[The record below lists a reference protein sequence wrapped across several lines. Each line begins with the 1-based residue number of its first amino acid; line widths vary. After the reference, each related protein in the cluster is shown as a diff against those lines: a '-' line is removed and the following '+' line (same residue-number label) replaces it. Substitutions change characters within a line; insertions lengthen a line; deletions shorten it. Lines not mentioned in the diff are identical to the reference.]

1 MGKKTLV
8 TILIVVAFILPIL
21 LYLSV
26 VGPEP
31 PMPKDEVARDIP
43 LLDQTAVVL
52 TAFVIKP
59 LYMLL
64 SLTLAWALRKSRDS
78 SLVPL
83 RWGLLAFFIGEAFC
97 AINYLVFRDQ
107 SYLAEY
113 LHNFGMVASFGFI
126 CYALLDGLDRRVIQ
140 YSDPE
145 KRCAFTGVCNS
156 CIKSQNVQCGIRKL
170 FQLSIPAFGSLAFI
184 PLAAKINGISY
195 DAYVFGTRYNYTW
208 LKADQLF
215 EIRYC
220 PLLAMA
226 LFLSAFL
233 VMIFSK
239 AKIIPTMAKILCSAG
254 VGALGFGL
262 FRLFLNS
269 TFIQN
274 LAWADSWE
282 EITEFTLMVFI
293 AYILYLFRERFGVK
307 IGKYEMAHQAK
318 K

>member
-1 MGKKTLV
+1 MDKKALV
-8 TILIVVAFILPIL
+8 TILIVVAFILPVL
-21 LYLSV
+21 LYPSV
-26 VGPEP
+26 IGLEP
-31 PMPKDEVARDIP
+31 PVPMEEAARDIP

-64 SLTLAWALRKSRDS
+64 SLILAWVLRKSHDS
-78 SLVPL
+78 SLIPL

-97 AINYLVFRDQ
+97 AINYLVFHDQ
-107 SYLAEY
+107 SHLAEY

-126 CYALLDGLDRRVIQ
+126 CYALLDGLDKRVIQ

-145 KRCAFTGVCNS
+145 KRCALIGVCGS
-156 CIKSQNVQCGIRKL
+156 CIKSQNVQCGVRKL
-170 FQLSIPAFGSLAFI
+170 FQLATLAFGLLTFI

-195 DAYVFGTRYNYTW
+195 DAYVFDTRYNYTW
-208 LKADQLF
+208 LKVDQLF

-239 AKIIPTMAKILCSAG
+239 AKIIPTMTKILFSAG

-293 AYILYLFRERFGVK
+293 AYMLYLFRERFGIK
-307 IGKYEMAHQAK
+307 IGKYEMTHQA
-318 K
+318 